1 MKQKIKVVDKALL
14 IKINGLSTQQ
24 KYNRLLDAEALE
36 TLPDD
41 KVFPVRFA
49 MLHEHRM
56 GKACEPHA
64 RTMIYCPTG
73 PNDTAIMPAIL
84 DMELGVYDLIPEIE
98 VDVPEKES
106 AST

>member
-14 IKINGLSTQQ
+14 IKINGLSTKQ
-24 KYNRLLDAEALE
+24 KYNRLLDTAALE
-36 TLPDD
+36 KLPDD
-41 KVFPVRFA
+41 KVFPVKFA

-73 PNDTAIMPAIL
+73 SNDTAIMLAIL
-84 DMELGVYDLIPEIE
+84 DMELGVYELIPEIE
-98 VDVPEKES
+98 VDVSDKKS
-106 AST
+106 AAT